1 MYKKKNIVRPFEDVS
16 KIEFFSQKCDA
27 SLFAFGSHNKK
38 RPDNLVIGRMF
49 DHQLLDMVEF
59 GVSNYSKMRCVFLFL
74 YFLNFVTISVVNVQF
89 LKAQNLFSHLLATS
103 GKPRVKQSIIH
114 WCEICYL
121 ISIVAKRQRVYDW
134 RV

>member
-59 GVSNYSKMRCVFLFL
+59 GVANYSQMRCVFLFHYFL
-74 YFLNFVTISVVNVQF
+74 YFAKTFSVVNVQS
-89 LKAQNLFSHLLATS
+89 LKAQNRFSHLLAIS

-121 ISIVAKRQRVYDW
+121 ISIVVKRQRVYD
-134 RV
+134 